1 LTQPERPSR
10 LVSLIRLTRW
20 REHLPFT
27 VPLTV
32 MGALLAGHP
41 LDWRL
46 MVAIAANCLAVS
58 YAFMINDIEDAPD
71 DALDPARAARNPIT
85 CGELSP
91 RAGWVVS
98 ALVALGSVL
107 LFALC
112 GAWVLGIGGTTLL
125 LSHTY
130 SWRQVRLKA
139 WPVVDVISH
148 GLMLSGLLILAGHF
162 TYNSVPGWGWL
173 PVFSMILFS
182 VYGQLYNQIRDFEM
196 DKAAGL
202 KNTAILAGIRV
213 TRLLIWGCVATG
225 LLLLIASLVLGVF
238 PWWFLA
244 LLVTL
249 FGILMVFHRRGKDM
263 RDARVADASGL
274 VQVPFLVAA
283 NTTIAVWLGYYA
295 YLLVAVQL

>member
-1 LTQPERPSR
+1 MPPERPSR

-32 MGALLAGHP
+32 MGSLLADHP

-46 MVAIAANCLAVS
+46 LAVIVANSLTVS

-71 DALDPARAARNPIT
+71 DAFDPARAARNAVA
-85 CGELSP
+85 CGEISP
-91 RAGWVVS
+91 RAGWLFA
-98 ALVALGSVL
+98 ALVAAAAVVL
-107 LFALC
+107 FSLC
-112 GAWVLGIGGTTLL
+112 GPWVLGIGGSTLL

-162 TYNSVPGWGWL
+162 AYNPAPGWGWL

-182 VYGQLYNQIRDFEM
+182 VYGQLYNQIRDYEM

-202 KNTAILAGIRV
+202 QNTAILVGIRI
-213 TRLLIWGCVATG
+213 TRYLIWGCVATG
-225 LLLLIASLVLGVF
+225 LLLLVASLVIGVF
-238 PWWFLA
+238 PWWFMA
-244 LLVTL
+244 LLAAL
-249 FGILMVFHRRGKDM
+249 FGVVMLLHRRGKDM
-263 RDARVADASGL
+263 RDGAVADASGL
-274 VQVPFLVAA
+274 IQVPFLVAA
-283 NTTIAVWLGYYA
+283 NTTVAVWLGHYA
-295 YLLVAVQL
+295 YLMMAVRL